1 MFILL
6 SGLIYTRISGDN
18 KMNKT
23 IEVNIPSLQELY
35 DSLPNECKDIRIK
48 LYSNDDQIV
57 SVFEAVKFY
66 YNRILASMINECKDA
81 IKPVVYMGLFSQDDH
96 HQKICN
102 WSASDNNRPVENSY
116 NFHGQ
121 NTSRWLYAGC
131 LLYDVEN
138 NTFSIHT

>member
-1 MFILL
+1 
-6 SGLIYTRISGDN
+6 
-18 KMNKT
+18 MNKT
-23 IEVNIPSLQELY
+23 VEVNIPSYQELY
-35 DSLPNECKDIRIK
+35 DSLPNECKDKYVK
-48 LYSNDDQIV
+48 LYTDDKLALPIYQALRFHYSKIV
-57 SVFEAVKFY
+57 AM
-66 YNRILASMINECKDA
+66 MINECKDA

-131 LLYDVEN
+131 LLYDTDN